1 MKICCLHSQVY
12 FSLAKKSLTFVLFTG
27 KNFARG
33 TKTSCD
39 FVASLATL
47 LPKKLVPLGL
57 QLFGCQ
63 TRVRGQFVASPS
75 PAILACILASKG

>member
-1 MKICCLHSQVY
+1 MKIYCLHFQVY
-12 FSLAKKSLTFVLFTG
+12 FSLSKKSLTFVLFTG

-39 FVASLATL
+39 FVASSATL
-47 LPKKLVPLGL
+47 LPKKLVPLSL

-75 PAILACILASKG
+75 PAILACILASKV